1 MKVINLRF
9 KSILS
14 VLLVTMA
21 MTYVSPVFAKD
32 AVCYNCPPQWA
43 YWASMLKAIDKEIDI
58 QMPHDNKNSGQT
70 Q

>member
-43 YWASMLKAIDKEIDI
+43 DWA
-58 QMPHDNKNSGQT
+58 
-70 Q
+70 